1 MPNISFT
8 YLIHLHYSYP
18 FVNSSISFLLL
29 TPKSMITMHSLRRCL
44 LIQLIEMMSK
54 LKCGFVV
61 AVTVICP
68 TATVGYLHHAN
79 LHFSMEVLFPW
90 WSFFVEKSFSRQW
103 EQALFV
109 ISKPSLAI
117 YSLVPSDEKWLLCI
131 NIYFLAFPLYILS
144 SHYSQ
149 FMTRI
154 DHHEEATFAQTC
166 IHCPLDSLTNQPMI
180 LGFEY
185 SIVGSSVTLVI
196 WLKSES

>member
-68 TATVGYLHHAN
+68 TATVGYLHHAICIFQWKC
-79 LHFSMEVLFPW
+79 FSLGEAFLLKNPLVDN
-90 WSFFVEKSFSRQW
+90 E
-103 EQALFV
+103 
-109 ISKPSLAI
+109 SK
-117 YSLVPSDEKWLLCI
+117 
-131 NIYFLAFPLYILS
+131 LYLS
-144 SHYSQ
+144 SQSLPWQY
-149 FMTRI
+149 
-154 DHHEEATFAQTC
+154 
-166 IHCPLDSLTNQPMI
+166 IHLFHLMRNGCCA
-180 LGFEY
+180 
-185 SIVGSSVTLVI
+185 
-196 WLKSES
+196 